1 MAETKQCPECAEQVL
16 AAARKCRFCG
26 YRFDRGG
33 ELAGLLAGLLPGM
46 RRERPEVTLD
56 TIIADWNGS
65 LASGEEVRL
74 FRLAELDGRVGY
86 LLVTATRLVFFA
98 NRGQNRHDKL
108 VERSLDGIS
117 HARIRGGSSRRQLE
131 FGGVAWEHAVRVYGR
146 GEMQRLA
153 DLLTAH
159 LAATTSTTQTADRPA
174 SARAA
179 LSRS

>member
-33 ELAGLLAGLLPGM
+33 GGALAGLLPGM
-46 RRERPEVTLD
+46 RKERPEVTLA
-56 TIIADWNGS
+56 TIIADWNVS

-86 LLVTATRLVFFA
+86 LLVTGTRLVFFA
-98 NRGQNRHDKL
+98 DRGRSRHDKL

-117 HARIRGGSSRRQLE
+117 HARIRGGSSRGQLE
-131 FGGVAWEHAVRVYGR
+131 FGGFAWEHAVRVYGR

-159 LAATTSTTQTADRPA
+159 LAATTSTDSDR
-174 SARAA
+174 
-179 LSRS
+179 RSPG

>member
-33 ELAGLLAGLLPGM
+33 GGALAGLLPGM
-46 RRERPEVTLD
+46 RKERPEVTLA
-56 TIIADWNGS
+56 TIIADWNVS

-86 LLVTATRLVFFA
+86 LLVTGTRLVFFA
-98 NRGQNRHDKL
+98 DRGQSRHDKL

-131 FGGVAWEHAVRVYGR
+131 FGGFAWEHAVRVYGR

-153 DLLTAH
+153 DLLTAR
-159 LAATTSTTQTADRPA
+159 LAATTSTDSDR
-174 SARAA
+174 
-179 LSRS
+179 